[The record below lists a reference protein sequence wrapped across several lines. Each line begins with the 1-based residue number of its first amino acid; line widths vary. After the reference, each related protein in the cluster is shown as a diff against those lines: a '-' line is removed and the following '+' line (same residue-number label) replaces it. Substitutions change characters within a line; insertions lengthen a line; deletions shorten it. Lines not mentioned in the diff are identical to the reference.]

1 MWFEYVAG
9 VGERG
14 GGGICKLRVAL
25 IFRLAEVLRKKK
37 PRGRQGSESASQ
49 ARRES
54 KREREGGGR
63 QAVPRSIKMSGLPS
77 DGRKPGDGQGQ
88 LFILLGATM
97 GVQRRV
103 HYRAIHGVSCP
114 PFFQEFH
121 RQRTAV
127 CPDNAPFFF
136 IRPLPLL
143 LTPRFSRTSE
153 TMYYY
158 IVWTRIFLDSSSIFL
173 EMKKGIS

>member
-54 KREREGGGR
+54 KRERERGRGRREAGG
-63 QAVPRSIKMSGLPS
+63 A
-77 DGRKPGDGQGQ
+77 
-88 LFILLGATM
+88 
-97 GVQRRV
+97 
-103 HYRAIHGVSCP
+103 AIHKNVG
-114 PFFQEFH
+114 
-121 RQRTAV
+121 A
-127 CPDNAPFFF
+127 
-136 IRPLPLL
+136 
-143 LTPRFSRTSE
+143 SE
-153 TMYYY
+153 
-158 IVWTRIFLDSSSIFL
+158 
-173 EMKKGIS
+173 